1 VVYGMHL
8 GNVSRSRNA
17 QSEDR
22 RETRINLVLFLVL
35 IAEFSIALCAWLSPD
50 FLRRIAAHLL
60 TRADVIEV
68 SRKEAKR
75 RMQFWSKELHIQT
88 SATEQARDTIAS
100 VHAIARR

>member
-1 VVYGMHL
+1 MNML
-8 GNVSRSRNA
+8 
-17 QSEDR
+17 
-22 RETRINLVLFLVL
+22 LFLVL

-50 FLRRIAAHLL
+50 ILRRTAAQLL

-68 SRKEAKR
+68 SREEAKR

-88 SATEQARDTIAS
+88 SATDQARDTIVS